1 MKNTEE
7 KFQQFLSEQNW
18 DNNKIEK
25 MEYVR
30 TLNDVIVKFDMKRT
44 GGLRKIFRK
53 ILENKEAEKLMDDR
67 KELLLKIRDSI
78 QASEVFED
86 QNFKFENEE
95 NMPKYVFVS
104 PRNTYVK
111 DVGVVLYGSA
121 INGDVHIGDMVSIVD
136 GAGKDI
142 KSQIENIEQ
151 DGKVVSVG
159 RKGTN
164 IGILLKGVNLKK
176 IQGDNVVICE

>member
-7 KFQQFLSEQNW
+7 RFQQFLSEQNW
-18 DNNKIEK
+18 DDNKIEK

-44 GGLRKIFRK
+44 GLKKIFRK
-53 ILENKEAEKLMDDR
+53 ILENKEAEKLMADR

-78 QASEVFED
+78 QAVESFSDQAFQFED
-86 QNFKFENEE
+86 KES
-95 NMPKYVFVS
+95 MPKYVFVS

-111 DVGVVLYGSA
+111 DVGVILFGSSINADVCVGDEVL
-121 INGDVHIGDMVSIVD
+121 IID

-142 KSQIENIEQ
+142 KAQVESIEQ
-151 DGKVVSVG
+151 DGKMVTVG
-159 RKGTN
+159 KKG
-164 IGILLKGVNLKK
+164 IDMGIVLKGVKAK
-176 IQGDNVVICE
+176 QIHGDNVIICE

>member
-30 TLNDVIVKFDMKRT
+30 TLNDVIIKFDMKRT
-44 GGLRKIFRK
+44 GLLKRIFRK
-53 ILENKEAEKLMDDR
+53 ILENKKAEKLMADR

-78 QASEVFED
+78 QSAEVFED
-86 QNFKFENEE
+86 QNFKFENNE

-121 INGDVHIGDMVSIVD
+121 INGDVNIGDTVSIID

-142 KSQIENIEQ
+142 KGQIENIEK
-151 DGKVVSVG
+151 DGKAVSVG
-159 RKGTN
+159 RRGVN
-164 IGILLKGVNLKK
+164 IGILLKGVKPNQ
-176 IQGDNVVICE
+176 IHGDNVVICE

>member
-7 KFQQFLSEQNW
+7 RFQQFLSEQNM

-44 GGLRKIFRK
+44 GGLKKLFRK
-53 ILENKEAEKLMDDR
+53 IIENKEAEKLMADR

-78 QASEVFED
+78 QAVETFDD
-86 QNFKFENEE
+86 QNFRFEEKE

-111 DVGVVLYGSA
+111 DVGVILFGSS
-121 INGDVHIGDMVSIVD
+121 INGDVNVGDNVLIID

-142 KSQIENIEQ
+142 KSQVESIEQ
-151 DGKVVSVG
+151 ESRIVSVG
-159 RKGTN
+159 KKG
-164 IGILLKGVNLKK
+164 IDMGIVLKGVKPNQLH
-176 IQGDNVVICE
+176 QDNVIICE